1 MTTDHINTEALLT
14 KWSDLLFKSRAVKL
28 DAADITSKEV
38 HPLILLD
45 NVSQVLLKQGASRES
60 HVFSQISEIAS
71 TSPNYG
77 GLGLNTDVQ
86 VTEDDIHEI
95 SFLISAWLEALNSDD
110 RKKSTQASTQ
120 KLAPKDRPPMT
131 VTEKIFAMHAIDSK
145 GYVRTGDTIRVSL
158 DWIMASEA
166 SWAGMEGTYN
176 RLGSPGIFRNDRF
189 WLAGDHVVDP
199 RIKGMP
205 QVKRLIESSEKAR
218 KVFKMTEYQ
227 GMNYTIMHTEF
238 FRERAQP
245 GMLLIGSDSHTC
257 SSGAVGCLAIGL
269 GAADVTMGLITGE
282 TWFKVPEVVKIEFV
296 GQPSRGIGGKDV
308 ILYVLQRLKRNTVAS
323 DRVVEYTGPGLSY
336 LSPDARFAISNMTT
350 ELGGV
355 TGIFTPDHITKA
367 FIDGRRVARHRNAST
382 YFRADE
388 GAVYAESHVIDLAKV
403 ESFVA
408 KYPNPDDVVPVTDVL
423 GMKLDGCFI
432 GACTTAEEDIILGAL
447 VLEQGLKSGLSP
459 SKDGKKRKVV
469 PGSLPILDKL
479 RKSGLAQIYEDAG
492 FEIGVPGC
500 SYCVGISADRAKE
513 SEVWLSSQNRN
524 FENRMGQGSIGNL
537 ASAATVAASS
547 FQMTVTN
554 PQHFI
559 DLIPPER
566 WELLNGRGSL
576 KGKLSGKEPDWV
588 EPASPVE
595 ATPESVLSDNQSAT
609 PVTQNDDSK
618 DSDVVAAE
626 ASDQLEKKG
635 EKLIHGKVQRLGDFV
650 DTDALAPAQFLVSSR
665 TNEEI
670 GSHCLEYTNPEFRTR
685 AKEGF
690 NVVVAGKAF
699 GCGSSREQA
708 VSALL
713 GCGIKCVIAESFAFI
728 YGRNQPS
735 LGLFGFTMDD
745 PAFFEAA
752 VDSAEISIDLENNR
766 INIGEAEFS
775 FQLSTMERELVEA
788 GGITPAFKKFGKQL
802 FDMIC
807 GSTKDAGRAVEVG
820 GQAAGMQ
827 CQSANLAI
835 FHLIVNSLLTGQKH
849 VLMAPERVRVRRHP
863 ACRDC
868 RVQKV
873 KCDAEP
879 PASCT
884 RCRHMQLSCVVERTP
899 ASRRTKA
906 QLQSELEAMR
916 RRTADEEND
925 TVLDSPTPGRRMA
938 RPSGV
943 DVAAG
948 APDSIPDAAE
958 VPFLTPL
965 LVSASAS
972 DAVLASPQPATTPS
986 TAKESGGHQS
996 LILQND
1002 SNESIASG
1010 REFDGQLVS
1019 GRKIQDCFDLYTS
1032 QLLASHL
1039 DPDTDYPTDSLAF
1052 LSDGGDGGDDTSP
1065 QQETKL
1071 PLRLCEIMIC
1081 ATEALRRIHGGRDPE
1096 KAASLLSCISLFDA
1110 QLTRAASQG
1119 QTAIGKNS
1127 FFREVDSDIVLM
1139 VEKQDSIYFQCF
1151 RLHLLSCHF
1160 LIDPASRKLE
1170 AFLPL
1175 FAVAC
1180 SFVNTACQQSWNEG
1194 ATAKNAPVV
1203 VQKSVMLAAFTIL
1216 KIHRSE
1222 LAPHLDLQA
1231 GEQAYFAAIFFARE
1245 ESLQNNDLSA
1255 RAASILGQLWN
1266 SQSIFKNKD
1275 GTVDSLTSR
1284 ISSRLSMSI
1293 LFDCLWWWR
1302 QEFGGLGNPYENRQ
1316 QTRSETLI
1324 GNENVTSY
1332 ALPATGD
1339 VNAVPDIQ
1347 QSAPFADEPFVDFD
1361 WAMNLD
1367 MTDWPM

>member
-1 MTTDHINTEALLT
+1 MAADNLNTNELLT

-28 DAADITSKEV
+28 DAADLTSTEV
-38 HPLILLD
+38 HPLVLLD
-45 NVSQVLLKQGASRES
+45 NVSQVLLKQEASRES
-60 HVFSQISEIAS
+60 QVFSQISEIAS

-86 VTEDDIHEI
+86 ITEDDIHEI

-120 KLAPKDRPPMT
+120 KLAPKDRSPMN

-176 RLGSPGIFRNDRF
+176 RLGNPGIFRNDRF

-308 ILYVLQRLKRNTVAS
+308 ILYVLQQLKRNTVAS

-388 GAVYAESHVIDLAKV
+388 GAVYAESHIIDLAKV

-432 GACTTAEEDIILGAL
+432 GACTTAEEDIILGSL

-459 SKDGKKRKVV
+459 AKDGKKRKVV

-576 KGKLSGKEPDWV
+576 KGRLSGKEPDWV

-595 ATPESVLSDNQSAT
+595 ATPGSGLSDNQLAS
-609 PVTQNDDSK
+609 PLTQHDDSK
-618 DSDVVAAE
+618 GSDVVAAE
-626 ASDQLEKKG
+626 TSDQPEKGG
-635 EKLIHGKVQRLGDFV
+635 EKIINGKIQRLGDFV

-670 GSHCLEYTNPEFRTR
+670 GSHCLEYTNPEFRAR

-690 NVVVAGKAF
+690 DVVVAGKAF

-735 LGLFGFTMDD
+735 LGLLGFTMDD

-752 VDSAEISIDLENNR
+752 VDGAEISIDLEASKVNV
-766 INIGEAEFS
+766 GGAEFS

-807 GSTKDAGRAVEVG
+807 GSTKDGRRAVEVG

-827 CQSANLAI
+827 
-835 FHLIVNSLLTGQKH
+835 
-849 VLMAPERVRVRRHP
+849 
-863 ACRDC
+863 
-868 RVQKV
+868 
-873 KCDAEP
+873 
-879 PASCT
+879 
-884 RCRHMQLSCVVERTP
+884 
-899 ASRRTKA
+899 
-906 QLQSELEAMR
+906 
-916 RRTADEEND
+916 
-925 TVLDSPTPGRRMA
+925 
-938 RPSGV
+938 
-943 DVAAG
+943 
-948 APDSIPDAAE
+948 
-958 VPFLTPL
+958 
-965 LVSASAS
+965 
-972 DAVLASPQPATTPS
+972 
-986 TAKESGGHQS
+986 
-996 LILQND
+996 
-1002 SNESIASG
+1002 
-1010 REFDGQLVS
+1010 
-1019 GRKIQDCFDLYTS
+1019 
-1032 QLLASHL
+1032 
-1039 DPDTDYPTDSLAF
+1039 
-1052 LSDGGDGGDDTSP
+1052 
-1065 QQETKL
+1065 
-1071 PLRLCEIMIC
+1071 
-1081 ATEALRRIHGGRDPE
+1081 
-1096 KAASLLSCISLFDA
+1096 
-1110 QLTRAASQG
+1110 
-1119 QTAIGKNS
+1119 
-1127 FFREVDSDIVLM
+1127 
-1139 VEKQDSIYFQCF
+1139 
-1151 RLHLLSCHF
+1151 
-1160 LIDPASRKLE
+1160 
-1170 AFLPL
+1170 
-1175 FAVAC
+1175 
-1180 SFVNTACQQSWNEG
+1180 W
-1194 ATAKNAPVV
+1194 
-1203 VQKSVMLAAFTIL
+1203 
-1216 KIHRSE
+1216 
-1222 LAPHLDLQA
+1222 
-1231 GEQAYFAAIFFARE
+1231 
-1245 ESLQNNDLSA
+1245 
-1255 RAASILGQLWN
+1255 
-1266 SQSIFKNKD
+1266 
-1275 GTVDSLTSR
+1275 
-1284 ISSRLSMSI
+1284 
-1293 LFDCLWWWR
+1293 
-1302 QEFGGLGNPYENRQ
+1302 
-1316 QTRSETLI
+1316 
-1324 GNENVTSY
+1324 
-1332 ALPATGD
+1332 
-1339 VNAVPDIQ
+1339 
-1347 QSAPFADEPFVDFD
+1347 
-1361 WAMNLD
+1361 
-1367 MTDWPM
+1367 

>member
-1 MTTDHINTEALLT
+1 MTANLNTNELLT

-28 DAADITSKEV
+28 DVADITNEGV

-45 NVSQVLLKQGASRES
+45 NVGQVLLKQGASRES
-60 HVFSQISEIAS
+60 QVFSQISEIAS

-77 GLGLNTDVQ
+77 GLGLTTNVQ
-86 VTEDDIHEI
+86 ITEDDIHEI

-110 RKKSTQASTQ
+110 RKQSTQASTQ
-120 KLAPKDRPPMT
+120 KLAPKDRPPMN

-308 ILYVLQRLKRNTVAS
+308 ILYVLQQLKRNTVAS

-459 SKDGKKRKVV
+459 AKDGKKRKVV

-559 DLIPPER
+559 DMIPPER
-566 WELLNGRGSL
+566 WELLNGRSSI
-576 KGKLSGKEPDWV
+576 KGKLSGIEPDWV

-595 ATPESVLSDNQSAT
+595 ATPESGLSDNQSAT
-609 PVTQNDDSK
+609 ALTQHDDSK

-626 ASDQLEKKG
+626 AADQPEKKV
-635 EKLIHGKVQRLGDFV
+635 EKLIHGKIQRLGDFV

-670 GSHCLEYTNPEFRTR
+670 GSHCLEYTNPEFRAR

-690 NVVVAGKAF
+690 DVVVAGKAF

-735 LGLFGFTMDD
+735 LGLLGFTMDD

-766 INIGEAEFS
+766 VNIGEAEFS
-775 FQLSTMERELVEA
+775 FQLSDMERELVEA

-807 GSTKDAGRAVEVG
+807 GSTKDGRRAVEVG

-827 CQSANLAI
+827 
-835 FHLIVNSLLTGQKH
+835 
-849 VLMAPERVRVRRHP
+849 
-863 ACRDC
+863 
-868 RVQKV
+868 
-873 KCDAEP
+873 
-879 PASCT
+879 
-884 RCRHMQLSCVVERTP
+884 
-899 ASRRTKA
+899 
-906 QLQSELEAMR
+906 
-916 RRTADEEND
+916 
-925 TVLDSPTPGRRMA
+925 
-938 RPSGV
+938 
-943 DVAAG
+943 
-948 APDSIPDAAE
+948 
-958 VPFLTPL
+958 
-965 LVSASAS
+965 
-972 DAVLASPQPATTPS
+972 
-986 TAKESGGHQS
+986 
-996 LILQND
+996 
-1002 SNESIASG
+1002 
-1010 REFDGQLVS
+1010 
-1019 GRKIQDCFDLYTS
+1019 
-1032 QLLASHL
+1032 
-1039 DPDTDYPTDSLAF
+1039 
-1052 LSDGGDGGDDTSP
+1052 
-1065 QQETKL
+1065 
-1071 PLRLCEIMIC
+1071 
-1081 ATEALRRIHGGRDPE
+1081 
-1096 KAASLLSCISLFDA
+1096 
-1110 QLTRAASQG
+1110 
-1119 QTAIGKNS
+1119 
-1127 FFREVDSDIVLM
+1127 
-1139 VEKQDSIYFQCF
+1139 
-1151 RLHLLSCHF
+1151 
-1160 LIDPASRKLE
+1160 
-1170 AFLPL
+1170 
-1175 FAVAC
+1175 
-1180 SFVNTACQQSWNEG
+1180 W
-1194 ATAKNAPVV
+1194 
-1203 VQKSVMLAAFTIL
+1203 
-1216 KIHRSE
+1216 
-1222 LAPHLDLQA
+1222 
-1231 GEQAYFAAIFFARE
+1231 
-1245 ESLQNNDLSA
+1245 
-1255 RAASILGQLWN
+1255 
-1266 SQSIFKNKD
+1266 
-1275 GTVDSLTSR
+1275 
-1284 ISSRLSMSI
+1284 
-1293 LFDCLWWWR
+1293 
-1302 QEFGGLGNPYENRQ
+1302 
-1316 QTRSETLI
+1316 
-1324 GNENVTSY
+1324 
-1332 ALPATGD
+1332 
-1339 VNAVPDIQ
+1339 
-1347 QSAPFADEPFVDFD
+1347 
-1361 WAMNLD
+1361 
-1367 MTDWPM
+1367 

>member
-1 MTTDHINTEALLT
+1 MAADNLNTNELLT

-28 DAADITSKEV
+28 DAADLTSTEV
-38 HPLILLD
+38 HPLVLLD
-45 NVSQVLLKQGASRES
+45 NVSQVLLKQEASRES
-60 HVFSQISEIAS
+60 QVFSQISEIAS

-86 VTEDDIHEI
+86 ITEDDIHEI

-120 KLAPKDRPPMT
+120 KLAPKDRSPMN

-176 RLGSPGIFRNDRF
+176 RLGNPGIFRNDRF

-308 ILYVLQRLKRNTVAS
+308 ILYVLQQLKRNTVAS

-432 GACTTAEEDIILGAL
+432 GACTTAEEDIILGSL

-459 SKDGKKRKVV
+459 AKDGKKRKVV

-524 FENRMGQGSIGNL
+524 FENRMGQ
-537 ASAATVAASS
+537 
-547 FQMTVTN
+547 VTN

-576 KGKLSGKEPDWV
+576 KGRLSGKEPDWV

-595 ATPESVLSDNQSAT
+595 ATPGSGLSDNQLAS
-609 PVTQNDDSK
+609 PLTQHDDSK
-618 DSDVVAAE
+618 GSDVVAAE
-626 ASDQLEKKG
+626 TSDQPEKGG
-635 EKLIHGKVQRLGDFV
+635 EKIINGKIQRLGDFV

-670 GSHCLEYTNPEFRTR
+670 GSHCLEYTNPEFRAR

-690 NVVVAGKAF
+690 DVVVAGKAF

-735 LGLFGFTMDD
+735 LGLLGFTMDD

-752 VDSAEISIDLENNR
+752 VDGAEISIDLEASRVNV
-766 INIGEAEFS
+766 GGAEFS

-807 GSTKDAGRAVEVG
+807 GSTKDGRRAVEVG

-827 CQSANLAI
+827 
-835 FHLIVNSLLTGQKH
+835 
-849 VLMAPERVRVRRHP
+849 
-863 ACRDC
+863 
-868 RVQKV
+868 
-873 KCDAEP
+873 
-879 PASCT
+879 
-884 RCRHMQLSCVVERTP
+884 
-899 ASRRTKA
+899 
-906 QLQSELEAMR
+906 
-916 RRTADEEND
+916 
-925 TVLDSPTPGRRMA
+925 
-938 RPSGV
+938 
-943 DVAAG
+943 
-948 APDSIPDAAE
+948 
-958 VPFLTPL
+958 
-965 LVSASAS
+965 
-972 DAVLASPQPATTPS
+972 
-986 TAKESGGHQS
+986 
-996 LILQND
+996 
-1002 SNESIASG
+1002 
-1010 REFDGQLVS
+1010 
-1019 GRKIQDCFDLYTS
+1019 
-1032 QLLASHL
+1032 
-1039 DPDTDYPTDSLAF
+1039 
-1052 LSDGGDGGDDTSP
+1052 
-1065 QQETKL
+1065 
-1071 PLRLCEIMIC
+1071 
-1081 ATEALRRIHGGRDPE
+1081 
-1096 KAASLLSCISLFDA
+1096 
-1110 QLTRAASQG
+1110 
-1119 QTAIGKNS
+1119 
-1127 FFREVDSDIVLM
+1127 
-1139 VEKQDSIYFQCF
+1139 
-1151 RLHLLSCHF
+1151 
-1160 LIDPASRKLE
+1160 
-1170 AFLPL
+1170 
-1175 FAVAC
+1175 
-1180 SFVNTACQQSWNEG
+1180 W
-1194 ATAKNAPVV
+1194 
-1203 VQKSVMLAAFTIL
+1203 
-1216 KIHRSE
+1216 
-1222 LAPHLDLQA
+1222 
-1231 GEQAYFAAIFFARE
+1231 
-1245 ESLQNNDLSA
+1245 
-1255 RAASILGQLWN
+1255 
-1266 SQSIFKNKD
+1266 
-1275 GTVDSLTSR
+1275 
-1284 ISSRLSMSI
+1284 
-1293 LFDCLWWWR
+1293 
-1302 QEFGGLGNPYENRQ
+1302 
-1316 QTRSETLI
+1316 
-1324 GNENVTSY
+1324 
-1332 ALPATGD
+1332 
-1339 VNAVPDIQ
+1339 
-1347 QSAPFADEPFVDFD
+1347 
-1361 WAMNLD
+1361 
-1367 MTDWPM
+1367 